1 MRRVKNGLLVV
12 FTLLLVVAGAVM
24 PGVAGYLQDSYG
36 ASMQE
41 TRSFDSFSLTLRQDS
56 ELAQVL
62 RLLVEQNYV
71 VVDWDNHTAYNKK
84 QAEGIVEKTLQM
96 MYKYGLM
103 EDDALDALGTPH
115 VEPCA
120 LAAYS
125 EEIRYSGEETDS
137 AGAGA
142 VLGPSGGELY
152 AVAWDCQW
160 RDEKGRMEY
169 MLRIDDETGKILM
182 AFIRAPV
189 FVPGEEVYDRMD
201 HWKNFVEDH
210 YGFEVT
216 SVAEMYIDVDI
227 AEFIFYLD
235 LEDGGE
241 PLTLCLQMSYDMV
254 YLAPCAI

>member
-12 FTLLLVVAGAVM
+12 FTLLLV
-24 PGVAGYLQDSYG
+24 VAGYLQDSYG

-103 EDDALDALGTPH
+103 EDDALDA
-115 VEPCA
+115 
-120 LAAYS
+120 YS

-142 VLGPSGGELY
+142 VLGSSGGELY

>member
-41 TRSFDSFSLTLRQDS
+41 TRSFGSFSLTLRQDS

-103 EDDALDALGTPH
+103 EDDALDA
-115 VEPCA
+115 
-120 LAAYS
+120 YS

-142 VLGPSGGELY
+142 VLGSSGGELY

-235 LEDGGE
+235 WRMAGSRL
-241 PLTLCLQMSYDMV
+241 
-254 YLAPCAI
+254 PCACR

>member
-1 MRRVKNGLLVV
+1 
-12 FTLLLVVAGAVM
+12 
-24 PGVAGYLQDSYG
+24 
-36 ASMQE
+36 MQE

-103 EDDALDALGTPH
+103 EDDALDA
-115 VEPCA
+115 
-120 LAAYS
+120 YS

-142 VLGPSGGELY
+142 VLGSSGGELY